1 MSVVMSPQSTSVGCF
16 ALQTRLF
23 TGMKRAGRIIDVA
36 WFQQDADY
44 ARAMLALAEKT
55 GDEGLREVVAGLRD
69 MMRDLLAPVPVET
82 ATVMPAMAVL
92 PPVVPVVP
100 VGGSPV
106 QAEILDRY
114 IGRLR

>member
-44 ARAMLALAEKT
+44 ARAMLALADKT
-55 GDEGLREVVAGLRD
+55 GDEGLREVVAGLRN
-69 MMRDLLAPVPVET
+69 MMRDVLAPVPVE
-82 ATVMPAMAVL
+82 AASVIPAVAAL
-92 PPVVPVVP
+92 QPVVPEVAEP
-100 VGGSPV
+100 A

>member
-23 TGMKRAGRIIDVA
+23 AGMKRAGRIIDVV

-44 ARAMLALAEKT
+44 ARAMLALADKT

-69 MMRDLLAPVPVET
+69 MMRDLLAPVPVA
-82 ATVMPAMAVL
+82 ATSVMPAAVVL
-92 PPVVPVVP
+92 QPVVPVEVP
-100 VGGSPV
+100 PV